1 MLNIEPNSWG
11 KNPTNLKIIP
21 CEAISRNSKQ
31 EGSLLMRRPYM
42 YEISH
47 GLRSP
52 IDAITSNILKLASR
66 SPWKRRTMSE
76 DHLRQIEN
84 RGRTATAFFGL
95 VETSQ
100 AERERLNEIII
111 SQHSG
116 EIDSLKE
123 KIEEKNEEI
132 LRLHKA
138 IKVLEDKNKKL
149 DIALKTRNEEVAK
162 LKTRITKLEAEKK
175 GLEDKLRNVEG
186 KLDRMEK
193 EVEELDKAKQVQE
206 EENVNLKEC
215 LAIMSGEVESVKQEL
230 VSTRNENQNLKKEV
244 RDLGQKLVTFLPAGF
259 KEGLPMLTPP
269 PPPDLQA
276 SLCLGELSR
285 QLQAK
290 MYKYVFPQLY
300 TPIVGYKV
308 KTIRRDLK
316 RLPTE
321 EANQRWS
328 ELQKKLNW
336 NETYEEAIKLLQEN
350 RNADAHPKITGK
362 LLREAVE
369 VLGEKGN
376 LKGWLTRERLDVLI
390 SMWEQI

>member
-1 MLNIEPNSWG
+1 
-11 KNPTNLKIIP
+11 
-21 CEAISRNSKQ
+21 
-31 EGSLLMRRPYM
+31 
-42 YEISH
+42 
-47 GLRSP
+47 
-52 IDAITSNILKLASR
+52 
-66 SPWKRRTMSE
+66 MSE

-100 AERERLNEIII
+100 AERERLNVIII
-111 SQHSG
+111 SQHGG

-132 LRLHKA
+132 LRLDKA

-369 VLGEKGN
+369 VLGEKGY
-376 LKGWLTRERLDVLI
+376 LKGWLTRECLDVLI

>member
-1 MLNIEPNSWG
+1 
-11 KNPTNLKIIP
+11 
-21 CEAISRNSKQ
+21 
-31 EGSLLMRRPYM
+31 
-42 YEISH
+42 
-47 GLRSP
+47 
-52 IDAITSNILKLASR
+52 
-66 SPWKRRTMSE
+66 MSE
-76 DHLRQIEN
+76 DHLQIEN
-84 RGRTATAFFGL
+84 HGRTATAIFGL
-95 VETSQ
+95 VHETPQ
-100 AERERLNEIII
+100 AERERINEVII
-111 SQHSG
+111 SQHGG

-123 KIEEKNEEI
+123 KIEEKNAEI

-206 EENVNLKEC
+206 EENLNLKEY
-215 LAIMSGEVESVKQEL
+215 LAIMSGEVESVKEEL
-230 VSTRNENQNLKKEV
+230 ESTRNENQNLKKEV
-244 RDLGQKLVTFLPAGF
+244 RDLGQKLVTFLPTGF

-269 PPPDLQA
+269 PPPELQA

-308 KTIRRDLK
+308 KTIRRDLNK
-316 RLPTE
+316 LSTE
-321 EANQRWS
+321 EATEKANKRWS
-328 ELQKKLNW
+328 ELLKKLNW
-336 NETYEEAIKLLQEN
+336 DQTYEEAIKLLQGN

-369 VLGEKGN
+369 VLGDKGN
-376 LKGWLTRERLDVLI
+376 LKGWLTRECLDVLI

>member
-1 MLNIEPNSWG
+1 M
-11 KNPTNLKIIP
+11 
-21 CEAISRNSKQ
+21 
-31 EGSLLMRRPYM
+31 
-42 YEISH
+42 
-47 GLRSP
+47 
-52 IDAITSNILKLASR
+52 
-66 SPWKRRTMSE
+66 
-76 DHLRQIEN
+76 
-84 RGRTATAFFGL
+84 
-95 VETSQ
+95 
-100 AERERLNEIII
+100 RLN
-111 SQHSG
+111 
-116 EIDSLKE
+116 
-123 KIEEKNEEI
+123 
-132 LRLHKA
+132 KA

-149 DIALKTRNEEVAK
+149 DIALKTRNEEVGK

-175 GLEDKLRNVEG
+175 GVEDKLRNVEG

-244 RDLGQKLVTFLPAGF
+244 RDLGQKLVTFLPTGF
-259 KEGLPMLTPP
+259 KEGLPILTPP
-269 PPPDLQA
+269 PPELQA

-321 EANQRWS
+321 EATDEANQRWS
-328 ELQKKLNW
+328 ELLKKLNW
-336 NETYEEAIKLLQEN
+336 DETYEEAIKLLQEN
-350 RNADAHPKITGK
+350 RNADAHPKITGR
-362 LLREAVE
+362 LLREAME
-369 VLGEKGN
+369 VLGEKGTP
-376 LKGWLTRERLDVLI
+376 KGWHTRKCLDVLI
-390 SMWEQI
+390 SVGTNLATRGDSF